1 MEPIVN
7 RLEAEFTPELTVYRL
22 NASEADVLAL
32 QESYGQRGHPTF
44 VVLDETGAVTAQ
56 FIGQQPIEVLRA
68 ALEAQ

>member
-1 MEPIVN
+1 MD
-7 RLEAEFTPELTVYRL
+7 RLEAEFGPGWSIYRL
-22 NASEADVLAL
+22 NASEPDVLTL

-68 ALEAQ
+68 ALAAQ